1 MQQMDAETAQDGFGG
16 TLYDRFALPI
26 FAYLCQQVSNEQD
39 AEDLLLEV
47 FLAALNND
55 TLSNL
60 PAERQLAWLRRVA
73 RNKVIDRYRHV
84 ALLTLVPIEQAIEM
98 EDGAPTPEQF
108 TEQRENY
115 ERLYRALEQLV
126 PLERELIRLRY
137 KNGLRFQEIATIL
150 ERSEG
155 AVRQL
160 LLRTLQHLREIYD
173 QEEGGSSD
181 ETTR

>member
-1 MQQMDAETAQDGFGG
+1 MQQMDAETSQDGFGG

-47 FLAALNND
+47 FLAALNNE
-55 TLSNL
+55 TLSSL
-60 PAERQLAWLRRVA
+60 SAERQLAWLRRVA
-73 RNKVIDRYRHV
+73 RNKVVDRYRHF
-84 ALLTLVPIEQAIEM
+84 ALLTLVPIEQATEM
-98 EDGAPTPEQF
+98 EDGSPTPEQF

-115 ERLYRALEQLV
+115 ARLYQALEQLV

-137 KNGLRFQEIATIL
+137 KNGLRFHEIASIL

-160 LLRTLQHLREIYD
+160 LLRTLQHLRAVYD
-173 QEEGGSSD
+173 QEEGGSTN